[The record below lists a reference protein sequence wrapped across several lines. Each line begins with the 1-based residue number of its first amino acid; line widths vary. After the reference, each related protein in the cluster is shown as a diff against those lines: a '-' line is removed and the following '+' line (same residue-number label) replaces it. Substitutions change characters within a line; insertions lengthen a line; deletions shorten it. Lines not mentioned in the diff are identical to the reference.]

1 MKKVYIIHG
10 WGANSNEDWF
20 PWLKKELK
28 NKGFDVYVPD
38 MPNTET
44 PILEEWVSYLSRQIG
59 TLDEQTYLV
68 GHSIGCQTILRYL
81 ETIPEKCGGVVFVA
95 GWFRLKN
102 LETKEEEI
110 IAKPWEE
117 TPINFDKIKTKAK
130 FVVIL
135 SDNDEVVDISNADV
149 FEKKLGAE
157 VIIQKGKGHFN
168 KSDGVTKVPIVLE
181 KILEISNKY

>member
-68 GHSIGCQTILRYL
+68 GHSIGCQTILRY
-81 ETIPEKCGGVVFVA
+81 
-95 GWFRLKN
+95 